1 MNLDIKIFLLCPI
14 PEDQKPINEY
24 INFKENNLTNWTIFS
39 QKKYI
44 NTLFRTYLFFFLCF
58 SFFSSPELF
67 IIFKKIDL
75 HSFFFKQAL
84 FDWFFIKFF
93 LSFLSLF
100 FYLTFIL
107 FRWVGINKRFKNPR
121 LIYEEASWY
130 DGQIW
135 EKPFFLIK
143 NDKLLSTQKIE
154 PVLQRL
160 VRTNLVCFLF
170 LVGFFFFFEIF

>member
-24 INFKENNLTNWTIFS
+24 INFKENFLTNWTKFS

-44 NTLFRTYLFFFLCF
+44 KALFFTYFLFFTLFSLFSCNEIIILLKKTDFNFFFLKK
-58 SFFSSPELF
+58 E
-67 IIFKKIDL
+67 IFNWLLIKI
-75 HSFFFKQAL
+75 
-84 FDWFFIKFF
+84 F
-93 LSFLSLF
+93 LSFLSIFLF
-100 FYLTFIL
+100 LNIIL
-107 FRWVGINKRFKNPR
+107 FRWITINKRFKNPR

-143 NDKLLSTQKIE
+143 NDKLISSQKIE
-154 PVLQRL
+154 PIIQRL
-160 VRTNLVCFLF
+160 IRTNFNFLFIIICFLI
-170 LVGFFFFFEIF
+170 FFSFF